1 MQVKEIIKRKLE
13 YISPDT
19 LLDEAARLMKSKNV
33 GALPVFEKGKE
44 VGFITDRDIAIRAV
58 AQDKDPHKT
67 PTREIMTTHCVN
79 CPEDYTLEKAAQ
91 LMGDKNV
98 RRLIVVDKTNK
109 PIGLISLG
117 DLAANLP
124 QSIVSGDGSQA
135 ERGRERYVNL
145 KRLHLQCFA

>member
-13 YISPDT
+13 YISPNT
-19 LLDEAARLMKSKNV
+19 PLDEAARIMKSKNV

-58 AQDKDPHKT
+58 AQDKDPRKT
-67 PTREIMTTHCVN
+67 KARDIMTNNCVN
-79 CPEDYTLEKAAQ
+79 CPEDFTLEKAAQ

-98 RRLIVVDKTNK
+98 RRLVVIDKTNK

-117 DLAANLP
+117 DLAANFP
-124 QSIVSGDGSQA
+124 QNSPFQSTVRKLKAS
-135 ERGRERYVNL
+135 ERSTP
-145 KRLHLQCFA
+145 AM